1 MWAYS
6 NSSASR
12 IYTIS
17 QNKTDRSAN
26 TVDSHIPQSMPKWR
40 VTVAHHPDALA
51 KSCFS
56 FAQKSLGVAE
66 VRCPCLKAVST
77 VADDNLDITD

>member
-6 NSSASR
+6 NSSGVPDLYN
-12 IYTIS
+12 IPN
-17 QNKTDRSAN
+17 QDRSAN